1 MNVPWKFWQYQ
12 PSRGSLAPA
21 GLEHVA
27 VGDPDPTAVPG
38 PANQFRKCPFGWV
51 DQTSQALILPW
62 YCTREWGHQ
71 GQHLAGTGEWIAAVH
86 PRLLPTV
93 AATSVV

>member
-12 PSRGSLAPA
+12 PSSGRLRPA
-21 GLEHVA
+21 GLDHVA
-27 VGDPDPTAVPG
+27 VGDPDPTADPG
-38 PANQFRKCPFGWV
+38 AANEFRKCPFEWA

-62 YCTREWGHQ
+62 YCTRELEHQ
-71 GQHLAGTGEWIAAVH
+71 GQHLAGTGEWVAAVH
-86 PRLLPTV
+86 PRLLPT